1 VDDAPRTAT
10 PRVLADRYTLLAPIG
25 SGGAG
30 VVWRAHD
37 RVLDRT
43 VAVKLLHPDIARDPA
58 TAARF
63 RAEASA
69 AAKLTHP
76 HAVIVYDIGTVEG
89 QDYLVME
96 MVEGVT
102 IADLLPGGPLSPGAV
117 AAIGSQVAQA
127 LGMAHA
133 RGLVHRDVKPANVLL
148 TRTGVAKVADFG
160 IARALGEATSR
171 LTTPGHVMGTARY
184 LAPEQLRDQQ
194 VDARADVYALGL
206 LLHQTLTGQPP
217 FGDGTAV
224 EVASR
229 RLVAS
234 LPRASQQRSGIP
246 RALDDVIACATQLDP
261 ADRFASGAE
270 FASARAPLV
279 GPDAAAEVADRVAGA
294 GPSSAGGGGAPVVA
308 PRPTVA
314 ASVAAAGP
322 DRPALRSGGDPDAD
336 GGPVTVA
343 LPTASSPQPGRET
356 LPRAMRWLVV
366 VAIVSAI
373 VGIGFLAG
381 GGREPDAGDEP
392 SDVVA
397 GNSEEDAQP
406 ATVPVVD
413 GGDHDPLG
421 DGEEHPGDVP
431 NAFDGDRA
439 TSWQTQRYRGDPRLG
454 GLKDGVGIWF
464 DLGDPVA
471 VAEVLVVSPEPGAS
485 FTLYAGDDPPDA
497 GQVPGDWGSE
507 VARVEDAETE
517 SRIRL
522 DEPIEARAWL
532 VWFTSLPPDGSQFRA
547 RVSEIVFTAG

>member
-10 PRVLADRYTLLAPIG
+10 PRVLADRYALLAPIG

-43 VAVKLLHPDIARDPA
+43 VAVKLLHADIARDPA

-76 HAVIVYDIGTVEG
+76 HAVVVYDIGSVEG

-96 MVEGVT
+96 LVEGVT
-102 IADLLPGGPLSPGAV
+102 ISDLLPAGPLSAGAV
-117 AAIGSQVAQA
+117 AAIGAQVAQA
-127 LGMAHA
+127 LGAAHA
-133 RGLVHRDVKPANVLL
+133 RGFVHRDVKPANVLL

-184 LAPEQLRDQQ
+184 LAPEQLRDQP
-194 VDARADVYALGL
+194 VDGRADVYSLGL
-206 LLHQTLTGQPP
+206 LLHQLLTGRPP

-234 LPRASQQRSGIP
+234 LPRASEQRVGIP
-246 RALDDVIACATQLDP
+246 RPLDDAIARATQLDP
-261 ADRFASGAE
+261 ADRFADGAQ
-270 FASARAPLV
+270 FAAALAPLV
-279 GPDAAAEVADRVAGA
+279 GPGASAEVAERVARTS
-294 GPSSAGGGGAPVVA
+294 PSGGRDDVSAMAAREPVAVA
-308 PRPTVA
+308 PADVDAGHPVRHARRDPQP
-314 ASVAAAGP
+314 AAGP
-322 DRPALRSGGDPDAD
+322 A
-336 GGPVTVA
+336 TVA
-343 LPTASSPQPGRET
+343 LLAPSPPSSERTRPARAVRWVVLVAVATAI
-356 LPRAMRWLVV
+356 A
-366 VAIVSAI
+366 
-373 VGIGFLAG
+373 GIAFLAG
-381 GGREPDAGDEP
+381 GGRDPGSGDVP
-392 SDVVA
+392 PDVVA
-397 GNSEEDAQP
+397 GGSEEA
-406 ATVPVVD
+406 AEVASVPVVD

-454 GLKDGVGIWF
+454 GLKDGVGIWL
-464 DLGDPVA
+464 DLGERVA
-471 VAEVLVVSPEPGAS
+471 VTEVLVVSPEPGADL
-485 FTLYAGDDPPDA
+485 TLYAGDAPPD
-497 GQVPGDWGSE
+497 GDQVPGDWGSE
-507 VARVEDAETE
+507 VARVTDAETE
-517 SRIRL
+517 ARVRL
-522 DEPIEARAWL
+522 DDAVEARVWL
-532 VWFTSLPPDGSQFRA
+532 LWFTSLPPDGSEYRA
-547 RVSEIVFTAG
+547 RVSDVVFTAG